1 MDAVGER
8 REGEPQA
15 ARELAFPVEGM
26 SCAACVRRVERALQ
40 GAPGVRGAEV
50 DLALERARVRLGEGA
65 DVRALVEAVE
75 RAGYHVPRESVA
87 LVIEGMSC
95 AACVRRVEQALK
107 RVPGVVEA
115 GVNLALGTAEVEVLP
130 GAVDVRDLIA
140 AVEQA
145 GYRARP
151 AELRHEV
158 VDGRT
163 LRREAAITLG
173 AVVLTLLLVAQLV
186 LHLLGLP
193 PLLSPWAEL
202 LLATPVQF
210 VAGWRFHHGAWK
222 ALRARTGNM
231 DLLVAL
237 GTSAAYFYSLV
248 LVLRLGEAAAG
259 HLYFDGAAVIVTM
272 VRIGKWLEERA
283 RRSAAEAI
291 RRLMELRPER
301 VRVRRDGRELE
312 VPVEEVRAHDIVV
325 VLPGERVPVDG
336 EVVAGESEVDE
347 SLVTGESMPVRR
359 GRGDRVLAGTVNGPG
374 ALEIRALRVGRET
387 MLARIARIVERA
399 QAGKAPIQR
408 LVDRIAAVFVPVVI
422 GIAILTLFGWLAA
435 GAGFERALV
444 ASVSV
449 LVIACPCALGLATPV
464 ALVAGTGAAA
474 RAGILVRDIE
484 TLERAH
490 AVDTVV
496 FDKTGT
502 LTEGRPQLVDLVAAG
517 TDTDGLLRL
526 AASAQLRSEHPLGRA
541 VVEAARARGIEPSPP
556 IRFRAVPGRGLEAEV
571 DGREVRIGRMP
582 WATAGIGVPEELVR
596 RARGLEARA
605 CTVAWVVVD
614 GSVAGLL
621 AFADRPRP
629 DARAAVER
637 LRARGIRV
645 LLMSGD
651 NRETAE
657 AVARELG
664 IDEALAPVPPEEKA
678 ERVTLLRREGRVVAM
693 VGDGVNDAPALAV
706 ADVGIAMGSGADV
719 ALETAGITL
728 MRPRPSLV
736 PAALEI
742 ARRTRV
748 KVRQNL
754 FWAFIYNVVGIP
766 VAAAGQLD
774 PAFAGTAMALSS
786 VSVVTNALLL
796 RRWRPDV
803 PDIAEEGSHEHR
815 RGGAAFGP
823 AGQDAALPRGD
834 RAGGTGRVRLE
845 RPS

>member
-1 MDAVGER
+1 MDAVAEGR
-8 REGEPQA
+8 REEEERA
-15 ARELAFPVEGM
+15 ACELAFPVEGM
-26 SCAACVRRVERALQ
+26 SCASCVRRVERALER
-40 GAPGVRGAEV
+40 APGVREAEV

-65 DVRALVEAVE
+65 ETRALVEAVE
-75 RAGYHVPRESVA
+75 RAGYRVPRESVT

-95 AACVRRVEQALK
+95 ASCVRRVEQALL

-115 GVNLALGTAEVEVLP
+115 AVNLALGTAEVEVLP
-130 GAVDVRDLIA
+130 GAVEVRDLIA
-140 AVEQA
+140 AVERA

-151 AELRHEV
+151 AEHRRAA
-158 VDGRT
+158 VDDAA
-163 LRREAAITLG
+163 LRREAAVTLG
-173 AVVLTLLLVAQLV
+173 AVLLTLPLVAQLV
-186 LHLLGLP
+186 APLLGLP
-193 PLLSPWAEL
+193 RLLSPWAEL

-210 VAGWRFHHGAWK
+210 VAGWRFYRGALE
-222 ALRARTGNM
+222 ALRARTGSM

-237 GTSAAYFYSLV
+237 GTSAAYLYSLV

-272 VRIGKWLEERA
+272 VRLGKWLEERA
-283 RRSAAEAI
+283 KRGAAEAI

-301 VRVRRDGRELE
+301 ARVRRDGREVE
-312 VPVEEVRAHDIVV
+312 VPVEEVRVGDVVV

-336 EVVAGESEVDE
+336 EVVAGESEFDE

-359 GRGDRVLAGTVNGPG
+359 GPGDRVLAGTVNGPG
-374 ALEIRALRVGRET
+374 AVEIRALRVGRET
-387 MLARIARIVERA
+387 TLARIARIVEQA

-422 GIAILTLFGWLAA
+422 GVAVLTFAGWLAA
-435 GAGFERALV
+435 GGSFEQALV

-484 TLERAH
+484 ALERAH

-502 LTEGRPQLVDLVAAG
+502 LTEGRPQLVELVPVG
-517 TDTDGLLRL
+517 TDPDELLRL

-541 VVEAARARGIEPSPP
+541 VVEAARAKGMEPPP
-556 IRFRAVPGRGLEAEV
+556 PMRFRAVPGRGLEAEV
-571 DGREVRIGRMP
+571 EGREVRIGRMP
-582 WATAGIGVPEELVR
+582 WATAGIEVPEDLAR
-596 RARGLEARA
+596 RARELEAAAR
-605 CTVAWVVVD
+605 TVVWVVD
-614 GSVAGLL
+614 GAVAGLL

-664 IDEALAPVPPEEKA
+664 IDEVLAPVPPEEKA
-678 ERVTLLRREGRVVAM
+678 ERVALLRREGRVVAM

-742 ARRTRV
+742 ARRTRA

-754 FWAFIYNVVGIP
+754 FWAFVYNVVGIP
-766 VAAAGQLD
+766 VAAAGQLN

-786 VSVVTNALLL
+786 VSVVSNALLL

-803 PDIAEEGSHEHR
+803 PEIAEEESHEHR
-815 RGGAAFGP
+815 RGGTAFGP
-823 AGQDAALPRGD
+823 AGQDPALLRGD
-834 RAGGTGRVRLE
+834 RAGGAERARLE
-845 RPS
+845 RLS